1 MSLKRMAA
9 LLLLLVLPLLSGCFQ
24 QAGEAFKPADS
35 SQATPPQN
43 SNPGEASLTSFP
55 ATETLPLVITVVEP
69 TIPAVD
75 LATNPPQQ
83 DTAIPLPTDEG
94 GSAAI
99 TPTTDQGFSTPN
111 IPLGPLPT
119 DTPNLSITM
128 EAPSATPS
136 GLITP
141 TALGES
147 GSSSA
152 SSADGACTHTVQRG
166 DTLFRIANKYNITL
180 AQLRQANPQLTSDI
194 IQPGQVLQ
202 LPNCN
207 GQANIVPTTEP
218 GDNATS
224 APVPAGGQLYT
235 VKRGDTVYT
244 IARRFGV
251 KMQDIIDANKLNN
264 PDNLKVGQQLI
275 IPSSGS

>member
-24 QAGEAFKPADS
+24 QAGEAFRPADGN
-35 SQATPPQN
+35 QTTPLPQN
-43 SNPGEASLTSFP
+43 SVPGESGLTSFP

-69 TIPAVD
+69 TSPV
-75 LATNPPQQ
+75 ATNPPQQ
-83 DTAIPLPTDEG
+83 DTTIPLPSTASGNSD
-94 GSAAI
+94 
-99 TPTTDQGFSTPN
+99 TTLTNDQGFSTPN

-119 DTPNLSITM
+119 DTPNLFITS
-128 EAPSATPS
+128 EVPTATPS

-141 TALGES
+141 TALGET
-147 GSSSA
+147 GSSAA
-152 SSADGACTHTVQRG
+152 SSSGACTHTVQRG
-166 DTLFRIANKYNITL
+166 DTLFRIANKYSITL
-180 AQLRQANPQLTSDI
+180 AQLRQANPQVTSDV

-207 GQANIVPTTEP
+207 GQASVAPAPTEEGSNT
-218 GDNATS
+218 G

-244 IARRFGV
+244 IARHFGV
-251 KMQDIIDANKLNN
+251 KMQAIIDANKLSN

-275 IPSSGS
+275 IPSPGQ